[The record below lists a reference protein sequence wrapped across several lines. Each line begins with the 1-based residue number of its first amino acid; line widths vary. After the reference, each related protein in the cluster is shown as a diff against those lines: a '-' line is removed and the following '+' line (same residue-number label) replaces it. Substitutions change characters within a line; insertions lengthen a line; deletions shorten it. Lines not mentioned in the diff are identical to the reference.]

1 MPLSDMAGRD
11 ELPEMGD
18 ERARKIEDQ
27 LYSLQRQ
34 QLERNHPLPMPS
46 TEFWQEVNN
55 LLNHIETS
63 LNEIV
68 RGEGHSSA
76 AIAASRRQSNVRRAM
91 ADLARKRLV
100 TLLHHAV
107 TAELRS
113 SVNGDGSRPLAPLDW
128 TRYDPME
135 REFYDGLGQLLSRF
149 KRNIGWEDMIQGA
162 GEVSDIPILAV
173 GTKQLDDF
181 VEQAGGL
188 TGQGAPPV
196 ELEERYEEE
205 YREPEFDEEELIA
218 QIEAFPEMMEQA
230 NQPIPETQAV
240 PGTEEISV
248 WDLAPADSHQTIVID
263 NLVATDHQAPPTEPP
278 QTTPQDEP
286 TEDVPPTEIPPEPAL
301 SAKDEPTTPNV
312 LTRIRILVSQ
322 EDEIMTEAG
331 DELKLTQG
339 DVHMLD
345 SEMATYLVDAGVA
358 EVAAL

>member
-1 MPLSDMAGRD
+1 MPLSDMVGRE
-11 ELPEMGD
+11 ELPVMGD
-18 ERARKIEDQ
+18 KRARKVEDQ

-34 QLERNHPLPMPS
+34 QLERNHPMPMPIS
-46 TEFWQEVNN
+46 EFWQEVSN
-55 LLNHIETS
+55 LLNHIETN

-76 AIAASRRQSNVRRAM
+76 AIAASRRQANVRRAM
-91 ADLARKRLV
+91 ADLSRKRLV

-128 TRYDPME
+128 SRYDPME

-149 KRNIGWEDMIQGA
+149 KRNIGWEEMIQGV
-162 GEVSDIPILAV
+162 GEMYTIPVLAV

-248 WDLAPADSHQTIVID
+248 WDLAPAEAQPTIVLD
-263 NLVATDHQAPPTEPP
+263 NLIESSTEPAATAKAEQP
-278 QTTPQDEP
+278 SRRQ
-286 TEDVPPTEIPPEPAL
+286 PP
-301 SAKDEPTTPNV
+301 KPN
-312 LTRIRILVSQ
+312 RQPRMS
-322 EDEIMTEAG
+322 
-331 DELKLTQG
+331 
-339 DVHMLD
+339 
-345 SEMATYLVDAGVA
+345 
-358 EVAAL
+358 

>member
-1 MPLSDMAGRD
+1 MPLSDMVGRE
-11 ELPEMGD
+11 ELPEMG
-18 ERARKIEDQ
+18 EKRARKVEDQ

-34 QLERNHPLPMPS
+34 QLERNHPMPMPIS
-46 TEFWQEVNN
+46 EFWQEVSN
-55 LLNHIETS
+55 LLNHIETN

-76 AIAASRRQSNVRRAM
+76 AIAASRRQANVRRAM
-91 ADLARKRLV
+91 ADLSRKRLV

-128 TRYDPME
+128 SRYDPME

-149 KRNIGWEDMIQGA
+149 KRNIGWEEMIQGV
-162 GEVSDIPILAV
+162 GEMYTIPVLAV

-248 WDLAPADSHQTIVID
+248 WDLAPAEAQPTIVLD
-263 NLVATDHQAPPTEPP
+263 NLIESATEPAA
-278 QTTPQDEP
+278 TTKAES
-286 TEDVPPTEIPPEPAL
+286 TA
-301 SAKDEPTTPNV
+301 PNV

-322 EDEIMTEAG
+322 EDEILTEDGAG
-331 DELKLTQG
+331 LKLSEG
-339 DVHMLD
+339 DIHVLD
-345 SEMATYLVDAGVA
+345 ANMATYLVDAGVA

>member
-1 MPLSDMAGRD
+1 MPLSDMVGRE
-11 ELPEMGD
+11 ELPVMGD
-18 ERARKIEDQ
+18 KRARKVEDQ

-34 QLERNHPLPMPS
+34 QLERNHPMPMPIS
-46 TEFWQEVNN
+46 EFWQEVSN
-55 LLNHIETS
+55 LLNHIETN

-76 AIAASRRQSNVRRAM
+76 AIAASRRQANVRRAM
-91 ADLARKRLV
+91 ADLSRKRLV

-128 TRYDPME
+128 SRYDPME

-149 KRNIGWEDMIQGA
+149 KRNIGWEEMIQGV
-162 GEVSDIPILAV
+162 GEMYTIPVLAA

-248 WDLAPADSHQTIVID
+248 WDLAPAEAQPTIVLD
-263 NLVATDHQAPPTEPP
+263 NLIESATEPAA
-278 QTTPQDEP
+278 TTKAES
-286 TEDVPPTEIPPEPAL
+286 TA
-301 SAKDEPTTPNV
+301 PNV

-322 EDEIMTEAG
+322 EDEILTEDGAG
-331 DELKLTQG
+331 LKLSEG
-339 DVHMLD
+339 DIHVLD
-345 SEMATYLVDAGVA
+345 ANMATYLVDAGVA

>member
-1 MPLSDMAGRD
+1 MPLSDMVGRE
-11 ELPEMGD
+11 ELPVMGD
-18 ERARKIEDQ
+18 KRARKVEDQ

-34 QLERNHPLPMPS
+34 QLERNHPMPMPIS
-46 TEFWQEVNN
+46 EFWQEVSN
-55 LLNHIETS
+55 LLNHIETN

-76 AIAASRRQSNVRRAM
+76 AIAASRRQANVRRAM
-91 ADLARKRLV
+91 ADLSRKRLV

-128 TRYDPME
+128 SRYDPME

-149 KRNIGWEDMIQGA
+149 KRNIGWEEMIQGV
-162 GEVSDIPILAV
+162 GEMYTIPVLAV

-248 WDLAPADSHQTIVID
+248 WDLAPAEAQPTIVLD
-263 NLVATDHQAPPTEPP
+263 NLIESATEPAA
-278 QTTPQDEP
+278 TTKAES
-286 TEDVPPTEIPPEPAL
+286 TA
-301 SAKDEPTTPNV
+301 PNV

-322 EDEIMTEAG
+322 EDEILTEDGAG
-331 DELKLTQG
+331 LKLSEG
-339 DVHMLD
+339 DIHVLD
-345 SEMATYLVDAGVA
+345 ANMATYLVDAGVA